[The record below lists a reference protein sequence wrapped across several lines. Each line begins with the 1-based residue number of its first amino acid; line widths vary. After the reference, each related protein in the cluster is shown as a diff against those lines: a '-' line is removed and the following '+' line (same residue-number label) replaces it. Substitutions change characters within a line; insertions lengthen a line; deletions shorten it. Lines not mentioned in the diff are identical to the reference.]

1 MLFGAKYD
9 YNESALTPKFD
20 CTNQSQKRNEYQPSV
35 NFKHQGQAVHI
46 TDHIV

>member
-20 CTNQSQKRNEYQPSV
+20 CTNQRVRNVMSINPRLILSIGV
-35 NFKHQGQAVHI
+35 KPCI
-46 TDHIV
+46 